1 MFQATLINLIGKNLL
16 MNQAIVADIIEIII
30 DKCGNYLKKVLHEKG
45 VLIQM
50 DRTNYDEARKY
61 IISIDV
67 L

>member
-1 MFQATLINLIGKNLL
+1 
-16 MNQAIVADIIEIII
+16 
-30 DKCGNYLKKVLHEKG
+30 LKKVLHEKG